1 MESIS
6 RRIKRCQAP
15 SYRWIT
21 KYLRMKQV
29 NYFLLGCCLLIV
41 GSNTVLAQEQKAL
54 TLQQAI
60 ELGLEN
66 SKELKVSDSKVKQ
79 ALASLQEAK
88 DNRLPDID
96 ISGQYLRV
104 NRPNVDFKLQGSG
117 SGESGEGSGSV
128 SETPNINQAM
138 FGIATASL
146 PIFSGG
152 KITNGITSAKYL
164 EKATELDAERNKQE
178 VVQNTIAA
186 YYNLY
191 KAQAAVK
198 LVTENLNTSKQRV
211 KDFANMEV
219 NGLVARNDL
228 LKVQLQE
235 SNVEL
240 ALLNAENNEKIT
252 NFNFNLMLGLD
263 ENTQLVLD
271 TTGLQVHPQIK
282 TLIEWENLALS
293 NRSDAKALANRQD
306 AAHAGVKVAKGSYYP
321 SLAISAGYIGVN
333 VPHAF
338 TVTNAVNAG
347 VGLSYNLAS
356 LYKAGAKVKQA
367 QAQEEQLA
375 WNQEQLKDGIRID
388 IHKAYQDYTQHL
400 KKIQVYEKAVEQ
412 ANENYRIT
420 KNKYDNSLATTTDLL
435 DADVA
440 RLQAGIDYEYAKAD
454 AVVAYNKLYESAG
467 LNASE

>member
-1 MESIS
+1 MDNI
-6 RRIKRCQAP
+6 INK
-15 SYRWIT
+15 
-21 KYLRMKQV
+21 V
-29 NYFLLGCCLLIV
+29 NKLLVGCCLLVI
-41 GSNTVLAQEQKAL
+41 GSNTVFAQEQKTL

-60 ELGLEN
+60 DLSLEN

-79 ALASLQEAK
+79 ALASVQEAK

-96 ISGQYLRV
+96 ISGQYMRV
-104 NRPNVDFKLQGSG
+104 NKPNVDFKLQGDS
-117 SGESGEGSGSV
+117 EEGSGGSEMPNV
-128 SETPNINQAM
+128 SQAM
-138 FGIATASL
+138 FGMATASL
-146 PIFSGG
+146 PIFAGG
-152 KITNGITSAKYL
+152 KVTNGIASAKYL
-164 EKATELDAERNKQE
+164 EKATALDAERNRQE
-178 VVQNTIAA
+178 VIQNTIAA

-211 KDFANMEV
+211 KDFTNMEA
-219 NGLVARNDL
+219 NGLIARNDL

-252 NFNFNLMLGLD
+252 NFNFDLMLGLD
-263 ENTQLVLD
+263 ESTRLVLD
-271 TTGLQVHPQIK
+271 TTGLSVKPEVK
-282 TLIEWENLALS
+282 SLADWEGLALDS
-293 NRSDAKALANRQD
+293 RADFKALSSRQD
-306 AAHAGVKVAKGSYYP
+306 AAHANVKVAKGSYYP
-321 SLAISAGYIGVN
+321 SFAVSAGYVGVN
-333 VPHAF
+333 VPHAL
-338 TVTNAVNAG
+338 TITNALNAG

-367 QAQEEQLA
+367 KAQEEQLV
-375 WNQEQLKDGIRID
+375 WNQEQLKDDIRIE
-388 IHKAYQDYTQHL
+388 IHKAYQDYTQSL

-467 LNASE
+467 VSVGE

>member
-1 MESIS
+1 MDNI
-6 RRIKRCQAP
+6 INK
-15 SYRWIT
+15 
-21 KYLRMKQV
+21 V
-29 NYFLLGCCLLIV
+29 NKLLVGCCFLLI
-41 GSNTVLAQEQKAL
+41 GSNAVFAQEQRTL

-60 ELGLEN
+60 DLSLEN
-66 SKELKVSDSKVKQ
+66 SKELKVSDTKVKQ

-96 ISGQYLRV
+96 VSGQYMRV
-104 NRPNVDFKLQGSG
+104 NKPNVDFKLSG
-117 SGESGEGSGSV
+117 SDESTESSGGSEAPNV
-128 SETPNINQAM
+128 SQAM
-138 FGIATASL
+138 FGMATASL
-146 PIFSGG
+146 PIFAGG
-152 KITNGITSAKYL
+152 KITNGIASAKYL
-164 EKATELDAERNKQE
+164 EKAAELDAERNRQE
-178 VVQNTIAA
+178 VIQNTIAA

-211 KDFANMEV
+211 KDFANMEA

-235 SNVEL
+235 SNLEL

-252 NFNFNLMLGLD
+252 NFNFDLMLGLD
-263 ENTQLVLD
+263 ETTKLILD
-271 TTGLQVHPQIK
+271 TGSLAIQSQVK
-282 TLIEWENLALS
+282 SLAEWEHLALDS
-293 NRSDAKALANRQD
+293 RADFKALLNRQD
-306 AAHAGVKVAKGSYYP
+306 AAHANVNVAKGSYYP
-321 SLAISAGYIGVN
+321 SLAISAGYVGVN
-333 VPHAF
+333 VPNAL
-338 TVTNAVNAG
+338 TITNALNAG

-367 QAQEEQLA
+367 KAQEEQLA
-375 WNQEQLKDGIRID
+375 WNQEQLKDGIRIE
-388 IHKAYQDYTQHL
+388 IHKAYQDYTQSL

-467 LNASE
+467 ISAAE

>member
-1 MESIS
+1 MDNI
-6 RRIKRCQAP
+6 INK
-15 SYRWIT
+15 
-21 KYLRMKQV
+21 V
-29 NYFLLGCCLLIV
+29 NKLLIGCCFLVI
-41 GSNTVLAQEQKAL
+41 GGNTVFAQEQRTL

-60 ELGLEN
+60 DLSLAN

-96 ISGQYLRV
+96 ISGQYMRV
-104 NRPNVDFKLQGSG
+104 NKPNVDFKLQGSG
-117 SGESGEGSGSV
+117 SDESGEGSGSEMPNV
-128 SETPNINQAM
+128 SQAM
-138 FGIATASL
+138 FGMATASL
-146 PIFSGG
+146 PIFAGG
-152 KITNGITSAKYL
+152 KITNGIASAKYL
-164 EKATELDAERNKQE
+164 EKAAELDVERNRQE
-178 VVQNTIAA
+178 VIQNTIAA

-191 KAQAAVK
+191 KVQAAVK

-211 KDFANMEV
+211 KDFANMEA

-235 SNVEL
+235 SNLEL

-252 NFNFNLMLGLD
+252 NFNFDLMLGIN
-263 ENTQLVLD
+263 EGMQLVLD
-271 TTGLQVHPQIK
+271 TTGLAVNPQTK
-282 TLIEWENLALS
+282 SLAEWENLALD
-293 NRSDAKALANRQD
+293 NRADVKALLHRQD
-306 AAHAGVKVAKGSYYP
+306 AAHANVKVAKGSYYP
-321 SLAISAGYIGVN
+321 SFAISAGYVGVN
-333 VPHAF
+333 VPHAL
-338 TVTNAVNAG
+338 TVTNALNAG

-367 QAQEEQLA
+367 KAQEEQLL
-375 WNQEQLKDGIRID
+375 WNQEQLKDGVRIE
-388 IHKAYQDYTQHL
+388 IHKAYQDYTQSL

-467 LNASE
+467 ISVGE

>member
-1 MESIS
+1 MNNI
-6 RRIKRCQAP
+6 INK
-15 SYRWIT
+15 
-21 KYLRMKQV
+21 V
-29 NYFLLGCCLLIV
+29 NKLLVGCCLLVI
-41 GSNTVLAQEQKAL
+41 GSNTVFAQEQRTL

-60 ELGLEN
+60 DLSLEN
-66 SKELKVSDSKVKQ
+66 SKELKVSDTKVKQ

-96 ISGQYLRV
+96 VSGQYMRV
-104 NRPNVDFKLQGSG
+104 NKPNVDFKLSGSDE
-117 SGESGEGSGSV
+117 SGESSGGGEAPNV
-128 SETPNINQAM
+128 SQAM
-138 FGIATASL
+138 FGMATASL
-146 PIFSGG
+146 PIFAGG
-152 KITNGITSAKYL
+152 RITNGIASAKYL
-164 EKATELDAERNKQE
+164 GKAAELDAERNRQE
-178 VVQNTIAA
+178 VIQNTIAA

-211 KDFANMEV
+211 KDFANMEA

-235 SNVEL
+235 SNLEL

-252 NFNFNLMLGLD
+252 NFNFDLMLGLD
-263 ENTQLVLD
+263 ETTKLILD
-271 TTGLQVHPQIK
+271 TGSLEIRPQVK
-282 TLIEWENLALS
+282 SLAEWENLALDS
-293 NRSDAKALANRQD
+293 RADFKALSNRQD
-306 AAHAGVKVAKGSYYP
+306 AAHANVNVAKGSYYP
-321 SLAISAGYIGVN
+321 SLAISAGYVGVN
-333 VPHAF
+333 VPNAL
-338 TVTNAVNAG
+338 TITNALNAG

-367 QAQEEQLA
+367 KAQEEQLA
-375 WNQEQLKDGIRID
+375 WTQEQLKDGIRIE
-388 IHKAYQDYTQHL
+388 IHKAYQDYTQSL

-467 LNASE
+467 VSAAE